1 MLTNARYVVNDARN
15 TVHDL
20 LRQMKGEHPRSI
32 QMLSNGSTASTSS
45 VTSDSLFESLK
56 NKWDINLQMY
66 EEVVSESSGLSVAII
81 SAINEKNCKMVAE
94 LLKSGEDP
102 LAKGGSGW
110 CVFHYAV
117 RADSKTV
124 MRELLKSKKVK
135 ENRGFNI
142 RDTHGDTAL
151 HFAALL
157 GMKKMAR
164 ELLIAGSDRNALN
177 NSGYSPLSVAVKEK
191 ETSIV
196 EVLLDYKAECIPPNP
211 KKLKVILE
219 EIKYIKTKRLACGK
233 VGKKKSRVRLPR
245 GCNCHPMESLKFCN
259 TAVHKTTLGAHETL
273 VRAALYTPMY
283 GGTGFCVLDPPLQ
296 MAVCFCCPPEENLGE
311 MRII

>member
-1 MLTNARYVVNDARN
+1 VANDARN
-15 TVHDL
+15 TAHDTIDL
-20 LRQMKGEHPRSI
+20 LLQMQVKHPRSI
-32 QMLSNGSTASTSS
+32 RTLSNGSAASTTS
-45 VTSDSLFESLK
+45 VTSNSMFESLE
-56 NKWDINLQMY
+56 NKWDINVQMY
-66 EEVVSESSGLSVAII
+66 EELASQSSGLSVAII

-102 LAKGGSGW
+102 LAKGDSGW
-110 CVFHYAV
+110 CVFHYAL

-135 ENRGFNI
+135 DNRGFDI
-142 RDTHGDTAL
+142 RDIHGGTAL

-191 ETSIV
+191 EAGIV

-211 KKLKVILE
+211 KRLKIICE
-219 EIKYIKTKRLACGK
+219 DIKYIKDQAT
-233 VGKKKSRVRLPR
+233 
-245 GCNCHPMESLKFCN
+245 
-259 TAVHKTTLGAHETL
+259 
-273 VRAALYTPMY
+273 
-283 GGTGFCVLDPPLQ
+283 
-296 MAVCFCCPPEENLGE
+296 
-311 MRII
+311 